1 MCWWQQILTTAIGAF
16 LGFASGLT
24 LFWIKESVESTHKKQ
39 KAIKN
44 LLYEFEYNLTL
55 LADYKKK
62 ITECMESVSAEKRKV
77 YLDLNYEFMGVHFAK
92 RFYNEGYLSDFLH
105 QDDMKQWNHFL
116 SKLSPG
122 SEQLVLDEVE
132 KWREG
137 AGSKVELHDIQAKF
151 ILYYINPYFRLRPSF
166 YRKKII
172 CSEKDFHAH
181 FLNLIH

>member
-24 LFWIKESVESTHKKQ
+24 LFWIRESVESKQKKQ

-44 LLYEFEYNLTL
+44 LLYEFEYNLSL
-55 LADYKKK
+55 FKDYTKK
-62 ITECMESVSAEKRKV
+62 ITECMESVSADKRKV

-92 RFYNEGYLSDFLH
+92 KFYDEGYLSEFLH
-105 QDDMKQWNHFL
+105 QDAMKKWNHFL

-122 SEQLVLDEVE
+122 SEQHVLDEVD

-137 AGSKVELHDIQAKF
+137 TGSKVELHDTLKHERGEIEYAISMIEYLKTR
-151 ILYYINPYFRLRPSF
+151 ITL
-166 YRKKII
+166 
-172 CSEKDFHAH
+172 
-181 FLNLIH
+181 